1 MKKVFLATLVT
12 LMAFH
17 LDCAAQWKEAFNYKG
32 SWSEW
37 SKAYGEILHYEDES
51 GIVLQTSG
59 GLVYFKFQISNYVP
73 PTRKELRAHLKS
85 GEWFTYKGTVEYS
98 VNDQYPTAEAIAKAN
113 HVRIAP
119 RKVKIVLDHF
129 QLDTYFDVIMGS
141 DINRPK
147 MTKAQVILQVLE
159 KMNCLDKREQVI
171 MVGDRYYDVLGA
183 RETGLSCIGVTY
195 GYGTKEE
202 LLKAGAIKTA
212 DSTRELGKLLGL

>member
-1 MKKVFLATLVT
+1 MNYARVSEEEAAEAVKYYRERYNVT
-12 LMAFH
+12 
-17 LDCAAQWKEAFNYKG
+17 
-32 SWSEW
+32 
-37 SKAYGEILHYEDES
+37 EIFENKPYP
-51 GIVLQTSG
+51 GV
-59 GLVYFKFQISNYVP
+59 
-73 PTRKELRAHLKS
+73 KELLEGLKK
-85 GEWFTYKGTVEYS
+85 KGMTLAVAS
-98 VNDQYPTAEAIAKAN
+98 SKPDKM
-113 HVRIAP
+113 
-119 RKVKIVLDHF
+119 VKIVLDHF

>member
-1 MKKVFLATLVT
+1 MTLAV
-12 LMAFH
+12 A
-17 LDCAAQWKEAFNYKG
+17 
-32 SWSEW
+32 S
-37 SKAYGEILHYEDES
+37 SKPD
-51 GIVLQTSG
+51 
-59 GLVYFKFQISNYVP
+59 KM
-73 PTRKELRAHLKS
+73 
-85 GEWFTYKGTVEYS
+85 
-98 VNDQYPTAEAIAKAN
+98 
-113 HVRIAP
+113 
-119 RKVKIVLDHF
+119 VKIVLDHF

>member
-1 MKKVFLATLVT
+1 MNYQGILFDLDGTLTASGEGITKSVQYALKKMGRPELGEDLKKLEVFVGPPLLEQFMAYAGFCEEEAKDAVRYYRERYNVT
-12 LMAFH
+12 
-17 LDCAAQWKEAFNYKG
+17 
-32 SWSEW
+32 
-37 SKAYGEILHYEDES
+37 
-51 GIVLQTSG
+51 GIFENKPYPGV
-59 GLVYFKFQISNYVP
+59 
-73 PTRKELRAHLKS
+73 KELLEGLKK
-85 GEWFTYKGTVEYS
+85 KGMTLAVAS
-98 VNDQYPTAEAIAKAN
+98 SKPDKM
-113 HVRIAP
+113 
-119 RKVKIVLDHF
+119 VKIVLDHF